1 MSDVDNLPEEGEEG
15 NKKGG
20 NRLLWI
26 IIGVLSVLLIVGGT
40 IVGTLFITGYFDKQ
54 AEASVEE
61 ELAALE
67 EAEAA
72 SADDDPLAT
81 APNPKPMPNRER
93 FEATYHEMERA
104 LTSNIAYSRKV
115 IQVKIAFMTY
125 FDDRVFEAVQRHE
138 MAVRGT
144 ILDHLRL
151 VTEEQLGEPDFRENL
166 GEEILLEVNAL
177 LEKLEDFGGIE
188 RVYFTEF
195 VVQ

>member
-1 MSDVDNLPEEGEEG
+1 MSDVDNLPDEEDEG
-15 NKKGG
+15 KKKGG

-40 IVGTLFITGYFDKQ
+40 IVGTLYLSGFFDKQ

-67 EAEAA
+67 EETAEAE
-72 SADDDPLAT
+72 DPLAA
-81 APNPKPMPNRER
+81 APTPKPMPERER
-93 FEATYHEMERA
+93 FEATYHELERP

-115 IQVKIAFMTY
+115 IQLKVAFMTY
-125 FDDRVFEAVQRHE
+125 FDERVFDNVQRHE
-138 MAVRGT
+138 MAIRAR

-151 VTEEQLGEPDFRENL
+151 ITEEQLSEPDFRENL
-166 GEEILLEVNAL
+166 GEEILLEVNAM
-177 LEKLEDFGGIE
+177 LEELENFGGIDQ
-188 RVYFTEF
+188 VHFTEF

>member
-1 MSDVDNLPEEGEEG
+1 MSDVDNLPDEEDEG
-15 NKKGG
+15 KKKGG

-40 IVGTLFITGYFDKQ
+40 IVGTLYLSGFFDKQ

-67 EAEAA
+67 EETAEME
-72 SADDDPLAT
+72 DPLAA
-81 APNPKPMPNRER
+81 APTPKPMPERER
-93 FEATYHEMERA
+93 FEATYHELERP

-115 IQVKIAFMTY
+115 IQLKVAFMTY
-125 FDDRVFEAVQRHE
+125 FDERVFDNVQRHE
-138 MAVRGT
+138 MAIRAH

-151 VTEEQLGEPDFRENL
+151 ITEEQLSEPDFRENL
-166 GEEILLEVNAL
+166 GEEILLEVNAM
-177 LEKLEDFGGIE
+177 LEELENFGGIDQ
-188 RVYFTEF
+188 VHFTEF

>member
-1 MSDVDNLPEEGEEG
+1 MSDVDNLPDEEDEG
-15 NKKGG
+15 KKKGG

-40 IVGTLFITGYFDKQ
+40 IVGTLYLSGFFDKQ

-67 EAEAA
+67 EETAEME
-72 SADDDPLAT
+72 DPLAA
-81 APNPKPMPNRER
+81 APTPKPMPERER
-93 FEATYHEMERA
+93 FEATYHELERP

-115 IQVKIAFMTY
+115 IQLKVAFMTY
-125 FDDRVFEAVQRHE
+125 FDERVFDNVQRHE
-138 MAVRGT
+138 MAIRAR

-151 VTEEQLGEPDFRENL
+151 ITEEQLSEPDFRENL
-166 GEEILLEVNAL
+166 GEEILLEVNAM
-177 LEKLEDFGGIE
+177 LEELENFGGIDQ
-188 RVYFTEF
+188 VHFTEF